1 MCQWTE
7 LTASVCA
14 APITPGVSN
23 DRVLDPKKYKVK
35 AARNDLLK
43 PVDIADADLKRQ
55 QSWQDETPLGT
66 ARFRFKTNQG
76 YIYEYSDNGY
86 R

>member
-1 MCQWTE
+1 M
-7 LTASVCA
+7 
-14 APITPGVSN
+14 
-23 DRVLDPKKYKVK
+23 
-35 AARNDLLK
+35 LK
-43 PVDIADADLKRQ
+43 PIDIAEADLKRQ

-76 YIYEYSDNGY
+76 YVYEYSDNGY